1 MCAINFP
8 VSLHS
13 VIKFK
18 KIDFEQKIIFRT
30 RLFKEHIYEI
40 LIKKNLSI
48 ITILTLTAKR
58 NDQDL
63 QLHNTSL
70 LVNSE
75 QTSVENFFSNS

>member
-1 MCAINFP
+1 MCVINFP

-40 LIKKNLSI
+40 LIKRKLSI